1 MTRHDSNDLSQGLN
15 ARISELMREL
25 CPEDE
30 AMQTR
35 HAGSLAAKQY
45 DLTDEQARESLA
57 LLLMLA
63 RPEAGIARGEF
74 RSIEEAFRSI
84 RLRR

>member
-1 MTRHDSNDLSQGLN
+1 MTRNDSSDLSHSLN

-35 HAGSLAAKQY
+35 HARSLAAKQY
-45 DLTDEQARESLA
+45 DLTDEQVHESLV

-63 RPEAGIARGEF
+63 RSEAGIARGEF
-74 RSIEEAFRSI
+74 RPIEEAFRSI